1 MLDHG
6 VYSKLDHGR
15 FPSTGVHMLSVS
27 AFRRVVRAS
36 AIYDVLMTAP
46 FATPWTFLLLHDHL
60 SALNVSLGGLPLPVF
75 GPFHLL
81 ISSLFGSVVMVWSV
95 LRMLDP
101 QPRFGRYDAAA
112 RYLFSTWMAWAL
124 FTTGQP
130 LLWLF
135 FVPELAWG
143 LAQSLPLRRS
153 EGAPAGRAH
162 ESLLR

>member
-1 MLDHG
+1 
-6 VYSKLDHGR
+6 
-15 FPSTGVHMLSVS
+15 MLSVS

-36 AIYDVLMTAP
+36 AIYDVLMIVP
-46 FATPWTFLLLHDHL
+46 FTTPWTFLLMREHL
-60 SALNVSLGGLPLPVF
+60 NTLNLALGGAPLPVF

-81 ISSLFGSVVMVWSV
+81 ISSLLGSVVMVWSV

-101 QPRFGRYDAAA
+101 QPRFGRYDAVA

-124 FTTGQP
+124 LVTGQP

-135 FVPELAWG
+135 LVPELAFG
-143 LAQSLPLRRS
+143 LAQSLPVRCG
-153 EGAPAGRAH
+153 EGGLEGQAR

>member
-1 MLDHG
+1 
-6 VYSKLDHGR
+6 
-15 FPSTGVHMLSVS
+15 MLSVS

-36 AIYDVLMTAP
+36 AIYDVLMIVP
-46 FATPWTFLLLHDHL
+46 FTTPWTFLLMREHL
-60 SALNVSLGGLPLPVF
+60 NALNLALGGAPLPVF

-81 ISSLFGSVVMVWSV
+81 ISSLLGSVVMVWSV

-101 QPRFGRYDAAA
+101 QPRFGRYDAVA

-124 FTTGQP
+124 LVTGQP

-135 FVPELAWG
+135 LVPELAFG

-153 EGAPAGRAH
+153 EGGLEGQAR

>member
-1 MLDHG
+1 
-6 VYSKLDHGR
+6 
-15 FPSTGVHMLSVS
+15 MLSVS

-36 AIYDVLMTAP
+36 AIYDVLMIAP
-46 FATPWTFLLLHDHL
+46 FTTPWTFLLLREHL
-60 SALNVSLGGLPLPVF
+60 NTLNLALGGASLPVF

-81 ISSLFGSVVMVWSV
+81 ISSLLGSVVMVWSV

-101 QPRFGRYDAAA
+101 QPRFGRYDAVA

-124 FTTGQP
+124 LVTGQP

-135 FVPELAWG
+135 LVPELAFG
-143 LAQSLPLRRS
+143 LAQSLPVRRS
-153 EGAPAGRAH
+153 EGGLEGQAR

>member
-1 MLDHG
+1 
-6 VYSKLDHGR
+6 
-15 FPSTGVHMLSVS
+15 MLSVS

-46 FATPWTFLLLHDHL
+46 FTTPWTFLLLREHL
-60 SALNVSLGGLPLPVF
+60 NALNVGLGGAPLPLFEPL
-75 GPFHLL
+75 HLL

-101 QPRFGRYDAAA
+101 QPLFGRYDAAA

-124 FTTGQP
+124 LETGQP

-135 FVPELAWG
+135 LVPELAWG
-143 LAQSLPLRRS
+143 VAQSLPLRVG
-153 EGAPAGRAH
+153 GAGGEGRAH

>member
-1 MLDHG
+1 
-6 VYSKLDHGR
+6 
-15 FPSTGVHMLSVS
+15 MLSVV
-27 AFRRVVRAS
+27 AFRRLVRAS
-36 AIYDVLMTAP
+36 ALYDVVMTAA
-46 FATPWTFLLLHDHL
+46 FVTPWTFLLMREHL
-60 SALNVSLGGLPLPVF
+60 SAINLGLGGAPLPVF
-75 GPFHLL
+75 EPLHLL
-81 ISSLFGSVVMVWSV
+81 ISSMMGSVVMVWSV

-124 FTTGQP
+124 LVTGQP

-135 FVPELAWG
+135 LVPELAWG

-153 EGAPAGRAH
+153 EGGQEGHAH

>member
-1 MLDHG
+1 
-6 VYSKLDHGR
+6 
-15 FPSTGVHMLSVS
+15 MLSVS

-36 AIYDVLMTAP
+36 AIYDVVMIAP
-46 FATPWTFLLLHDHL
+46 FTTPWTFLLMREHL
-60 SALNVSLGGLPLPVF
+60 NTLNLALGGAPLPVF

-81 ISSLFGSVVMVWSV
+81 ISSLLGSVVMVWSV

-101 QPRFGRYDAAA
+101 QPRFGRYDAVA

-124 FTTGQP
+124 LVTGQP

-135 FVPELAWG
+135 LVPELAFG
-143 LAQSLPLRRS
+143 LAQSLPVRRS
-153 EGAPAGRAH
+153 EGGLEGQAR

>member
-1 MLDHG
+1 
-6 VYSKLDHGR
+6 
-15 FPSTGVHMLSVS
+15 MLSVS

-36 AIYDVLMTAP
+36 AIYDVLMTAA
-46 FATPWTFLLLHDHL
+46 FATPWTFLLLREHL
-60 SALNVSLGGLPLPVF
+60 SALNVGLGGVPLPVF

-112 RYLFSTWMAWAL
+112 RYLFSLWMAWTL
-124 FTTGQP
+124 LVTGQP

-135 FVPELAWG
+135 LVPELAWG
-143 LAQSLPLRRS
+143 LAQSLPLRPG
-153 EGAPAGRAH
+153 EGAREGKPH

>member
-1 MLDHG
+1 
-6 VYSKLDHGR
+6 
-15 FPSTGVHMLSVS
+15 MLSVS

-46 FATPWTFLLLHDHL
+46 FTTPWTFLLLREHL
-60 SALNVSLGGLPLPVF
+60 NDINVGLGGAPLPLFEPL
-75 GPFHLL
+75 HLL

-112 RYLFSTWMAWAL
+112 RFLFSTWMAWAL
-124 FTTGQP
+124 LVTGQP
-130 LLWLF
+130 VLWLF
-135 FVPELAWG
+135 LVPELAWG
-143 LAQSLPLRRS
+143 LAQSLPLHRAVAGR
-153 EGAPAGRAH
+153 EGRAH